1 MATIS
6 SAGIGSG
13 LDVNGII
20 TQLLAIDKR
29 PLTALDTKEADY
41 QAKLSAFG
49 TLKSAVSSLQ
59 SAATTLKS
67 PTLYAGLSAKSS
79 DTTVLTASA
88 NTAASAASYAI
99 QVVTKAQAQSISSQ
113 AFASLSS
120 DISTVDGKIKIEL
133 GTFDS
138 GGPLFTPDP
147 AKTAVTIDVATTGSS
162 LQEVRDAINA
172 ANAGVKANI
181 VYVGSAG
188 YKLTLT
194 ANDTGVKSAIKLTV
208 TDTLNVVQTN
218 NTDLAKLSFNPE
230 AIAGAGNEFDINTDA
245 QEAHVKIDGLSVFRS
260 TNTVSDAITGVTLSL
275 ATAGTSTL
283 TVSKDSASVTSAFTT
298 FVAAYNDV
306 NKQLRTLTAYNQ
318 TTGQSSLLTGDSGAR
333 TLQSNLRSL
342 ITATRP
348 TTASLRSLSD
358 LGVALQRDGSLTFNS
373 AKLDSA
379 LTSSPSDVTAFL
391 TTTGTSND
399 GLAVR
404 AAKELDGLVSGSGLF
419 ASRSEGI
426 TRSITDIGNA
436 RARLNRRLIDIEA
449 RYRKQY
455 GALDSLVASFQQT
468 SQYLSQQLANLP
480 KSGG

>member
-20 TQLLAIDKR
+20 TQLLSIDKR
-29 PLTALDTKEADY
+29 PLAALDTKEADY

-49 TLKSAVSSLQ
+49 TLKGAVSSLQ

-67 PTLYAGLSAKSS
+67 TTLYAGLSAKSS

-113 AFASLSS
+113 AFASLTS

-172 ANAGVKANI
+172 ANAGVKANV

-194 ANDTGVKSAIKLTV
+194 STDPGVKSAIKLTV

-218 NTDLAKLSFNPE
+218 NTDLAKLSFDPE
-230 AIAGAGNEFDINTDA
+230 AIAGAGNEFDINITA
-245 QEAHVKIDGLSVFRS
+245 QDAHVKIDGLSVYRS

-306 NKQLRTLTAYNQ
+306 NKQLRALTAYNS

-348 TTASLRSLSD
+348 TSASLRSLSD
-358 LGVALQRDGSLTFNS
+358 LGIALQRDGSLTFNS
-373 AKLDSA
+373 TKLESA
-379 LTSSPSDVTAFL
+379 LSTSSSDVTAFL
-391 TTTGTSND
+391 TTTVTGND

-404 AAKELDGLVSGSGLF
+404 AAKELDGLVSSSGLF

-426 TRSITDIGNA
+426 TRSITDIVKA
-436 RARLNRRLIDIEA
+436 RDRLNKRLIDIEA

-455 GALDSLVASFQQT
+455 GALDTLVASFQRT

-480 KSGG
+480 KSG